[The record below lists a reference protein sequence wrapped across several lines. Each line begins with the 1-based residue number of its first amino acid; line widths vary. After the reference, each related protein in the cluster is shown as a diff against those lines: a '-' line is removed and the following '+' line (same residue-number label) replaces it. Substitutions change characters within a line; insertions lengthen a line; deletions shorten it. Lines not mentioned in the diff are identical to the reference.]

1 MSCDCLNSCGDDPG
15 LKDGRAQ
22 PCELLLTQRERDRLQ
37 DFATIER
44 LVKQLHAAKGRF
56 NTQVAVCNLFEH
68 FRLPCERPTP
78 TKKETT

>member
-1 MSCDCLNSCGDDPG
+1 MSCDCLNTCGDDPG

-22 PCELLLTQRERDRLQ
+22 PCEHYLRQKEQ
-37 DFATIER
+37 ER
-44 LVKQLHAAKGRF
+44 LTDFITIKALVTQLHAAKGRF

-78 TKKETT
+78 TKKETP